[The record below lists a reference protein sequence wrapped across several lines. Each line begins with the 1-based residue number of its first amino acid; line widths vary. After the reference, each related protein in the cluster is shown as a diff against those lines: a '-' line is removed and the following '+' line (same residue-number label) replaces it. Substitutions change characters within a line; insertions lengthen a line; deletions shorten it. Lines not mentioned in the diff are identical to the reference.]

1 MPMLINTTAE
11 FKEFIPASVTLDFKD
26 IKPKIRLVERE
37 IIKKIFSPA
46 IYTRVTTESGSTA
59 EDQELKLLL
68 SEAVA
73 HLALDRYMVF
83 GQVQI
88 SSAGIQI
95 VSTNEMK
102 QAFEWQ
108 IKSLKAEC
116 SLQGWS
122 AIESALQL
130 LESLTAGELFDAWKV
145 TPFYLSQAQSL
156 ITTLR
161 QFEKY
166 SSLGGSRVLFNKLLP
181 VLTDQQ
187 TDVIAPALGSALW
200 EKILSPPQDATAEK
214 RNLLAQAK
222 DRAAKALV
230 FLTLGRGFED
240 TLMILSD
247 NGPMVIE
254 AMQSRNT
261 DAVKA
266 APKEIVEA
274 MARRYQSK
282 GEATLGQLLE
292 FCQTHSDV
300 LTEYQSSPNFIS
312 AADQTDHIPRND
324 PKSGIIFL

>member
-1 MPMLINTTAE
+1 MPLINNTEE
-11 FKEFIPASVTLDFKD
+11 FKEFIPASVTLDFND

-46 IYTRVTTESGSTA
+46 IYTRVTAGSGLT
-59 EDQELKLLL
+59 DQDTELKLLL

-73 HLALDRYMVF
+73 HLALMHYAPF
-83 GQVQI
+83 GQLQI

-95 VSTNEMK
+95 VSTTEIK

-108 IKSLKAEC
+108 IKGLVKEC

-122 AIESALQL
+122 AVESALEY
-130 LESLTAGELFDAWKV
+130 LESLTSGELFDVWKN
-145 TPFYLSQAQSL
+145 TPFYELSKKTL
-156 ITTLR
+156 ISTLR

-166 SSLGGSRVLFNKLLP
+166 SSLGHSRVLFNKLLP
-181 VLTDQQ
+181 ILTDQEQ
-187 TDVIAPALGSALW
+187 DVIKPALGSSLW
-200 EKILSPPQDATAEK
+200 AAITSPPVGTTEEK
-214 RNLLAQAK
+214 LTLLKKVK
-222 DRAAKALV
+222 DHAAKALV
-230 FLTLGRGFED
+230 FLTLGRGFQD

-247 NGPMVIE
+247 NGPMIIE

-274 MARRYQSK
+274 MALRYQAN
-282 GEATLGQLLE
+282 GEATLRQLIE
-292 FCQTHSDV
+292 FCQDNSAV

-312 AADQTDHIPRND
+312 DADQTDHIPRND
-324 PKSGIIFL
+324 PDWGIAFL